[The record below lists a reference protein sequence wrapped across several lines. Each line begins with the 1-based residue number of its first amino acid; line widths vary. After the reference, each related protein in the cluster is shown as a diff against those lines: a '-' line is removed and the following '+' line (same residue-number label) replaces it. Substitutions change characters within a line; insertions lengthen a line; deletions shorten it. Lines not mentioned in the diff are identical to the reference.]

1 MKESV
6 SPTGITP
13 TLQENWNEER
23 KMWYRNIEPKLRA
36 AGCGSLCSA
45 SGRNLKSLQVLR
57 PSLVSSPTDPPE
69 HHVRTPTLQE
79 NWNEERKMWYR
90 NIEPKLRAAG
100 CGSLCSASGRNLKS
114 LQVLRPSLV
123 SSPTDPPEHHVRTP
137 TLQENWNEE
146 RKMWYR
152 NIEPKLR
159 AAGCGSL
166 CSASGRNLKSLQV
179 LRPSLVSSP
188 TDPPEHHVRKVLP
201 TFGRGIWLLSFIG
214 RETKMSTLKSFYV
227 LTSKIF

>member
-1 MKESV
+1 
-6 SPTGITP
+6 
-13 TLQENWNEER
+13 
-23 KMWYRNIEPKLRA
+23 MWYRNIEPKLRA

-159 AAGCGSL
+159 GEMVETGSIFPCAAFKVHREKRLPRSSRMWIPVFRKWQESQVSPSTPPVFGFQPHRSSRASRKKSTSYFWKGHLVAVFHWQRNKNVNIEIIL
-166 CSASGRNLKSLQV
+166 C
-179 LRPSLVSSP
+179 
-188 TDPPEHHVRKVLP
+188 TDE
-201 TFGRGIWLLSFIG
+201 
-214 RETKMSTLKSFYV
+214 
-227 LTSKIF
+227 